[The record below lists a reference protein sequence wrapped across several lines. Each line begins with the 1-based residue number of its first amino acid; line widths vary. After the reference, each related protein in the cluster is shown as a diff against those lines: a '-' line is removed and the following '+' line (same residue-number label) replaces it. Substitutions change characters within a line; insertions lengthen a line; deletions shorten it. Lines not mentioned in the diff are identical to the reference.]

1 MIFTQILQLRCFIY
15 CLIVGKFITERIEDI
30 VVQADEV
37 DGKLLQWEGG
47 LSTTSLIIS
56 GLLKFP
62 TVNSLTQVQADKLA
76 NYLLSRTTVQTP
88 KG

>member
-1 MIFTQILQLRCFIY
+1 M
-15 CLIVGKFITERIEDI
+15 
-30 VVQADEV
+30 VQADEV

-47 LSTTSLIIS
+47 LSTTSLIIT

-62 TVNSLTQVQADKLA
+62 TANALNQAQADKLA
-76 NYLLSRTTVQTP
+76 NYLLSRVTVQTP